1 MVKLGQFVLTR
12 YWTAFRKLI
21 LKINTKQMSKHLSE
35 YSDKLY
41 LIHECRDMLE
51 MFVELVPLLVADGHE
66 VQLEN
71 LCIFRQKKN
80 KGQKTVHPRTQE
92 PILVEASTTL
102 QCQISARLQMA
113 FKKEMRMKK
122 LRGADKTDEEKLQ
135 KASKPFGHYTKLKR
149 K

>member
-1 MVKLGQFVLTR
+1 MTKRLT
-12 YWTAFRKLI
+12 
-21 LKINTKQMSKHLSE
+21 LKMFSKYVSE
-35 YSDKLY
+35 YSEKVY
-41 LIHECRDMLE
+41 AQHEVRDVLE
-51 MFVELVPLLVADGHE
+51 MALVELIPLLVSDGYE
-66 VQLEN
+66 IVIEN

-113 FKKEMRMKK
+113 FKKEMRLKK

-135 KASKPFGHYTKLKR
+135 KASKPFGHYTKIKR